1 MKKKS
6 VVAVITITIILFIQH
21 KNFSFEFIPAATKSD
36 LSTHEIYLI
45 NQSWHTGILIPVNNT
60 TKELFPV
67 LKLFEGKNYVDIGWG
82 DEEFYQHPDFDL
94 YLAAKAILYPT
105 RSVLRIEGHIS
116 SIESII
122 NWSEYIIKFK
132 LNDDGLKGIANF
144 INKTFQYD
152 SNGNFI
158 ITSHRAEGSIIF
170 FRSKFMYHLFNTCN
184 TWAAE
189 VLNAAG
195 FKIDF
200 LGIITAEQL
209 FSKVK
214 KFGEVLK
221 EEE

>member
-6 VVAVITITIILFIQH
+6 VAVVIIILFLQY
-21 KNFSFEFIPAATKSD
+21 KNFYYDFISASVKNS

-45 NQSWHTGILIPVNNT
+45 NQSWHTGILIPINKT

-67 LKLFEGKNYVDIGWG
+67 LKLFEDKNYVDIGWG

-122 NWSEYIIKFK
+122 NWSEYAIKFK
-132 LNDDGLKGIANF
+132 LNNEGLRAIADF

-170 FRSKFMYHLFNTCN
+170 FQSKFMYHLFNTCN

-189 VLNAAG
+189 ALGAAG
-195 FKIDF
+195 FKIDSI
-200 LGIITAEQL
+200 GIITAEQL
-209 FSKVK
+209 FSTVK